1 MRIISFTDKGE
12 RLAALLARELG
23 GSYCRCGEGVTLA
36 GWTKE
41 SFESGEDLVFVGAAG
56 IAVRAIAPHVVSKVQ
71 DPAVVV
77 VDECAFHVISLL
89 SGHLGGANELALRV
103 AGACG
108 AEPVITT
115 ATDCNGVFAIDS
127 WAARQGCAVA
137 NPGRIKNVS
146 AKLLAGK
153 QALLTSELPIAGEP
167 PAGMRVVPL
176 DKLAGKKPDVVVTW
190 RQCVAQDV
198 LHLAPRIVT
207 LGVGCRRDTPL
218 EVIEERFALFCEECD
233 LAPEAVV
240 RVCSID
246 LKAGEPGL
254 LRFCEEHG
262 WQLATY
268 SAEAL
273 AAIDGS
279 FSASSF
285 VAQTVGVD
293 NVCERAAVLGS
304 KGVLAVKKH
313 AGAGVTF
320 AAALAPCRLSWD

>member
-1 MRIISFTDKGE
+1 MRIISFTDKGQ
-12 RLAALLARELG
+12 RLAASLARELG

-36 GWTKE
+36 SWTKE
-41 SFESGEDLVFVGAAG
+41 GFESREDLVFVGAVG
-56 IAVRAIAPHVVSKVQ
+56 IAVRAIAPHVVHKAE

-77 VDECAFHVISLL
+77 VDECALHAVSLL

-103 AGACG
+103 ARACG
-108 AEPVITT
+108 ADPVITT

-146 AKLLAGK
+146 VKLLAGK
-153 QALLTSELPIAGEP
+153 EALLTSELPIAGEP

-176 DKLAGKKPDVVVTW
+176 DKLAGKKPDVVITW

-233 LAPEAVV
+233 LAPVAVV

-262 WQLATY
+262 WQLTTY

-304 KGVLAVKKH
+304 KGALAVKKH

-320 AAALAPCRLSWD
+320 AAALAPCHLRWE